1 MYDDNPILVYLKPIF
16 EDEDAF
22 LNFIAGTDT
31 SEMVTFYNQVLSLLT
46 EHKCLY
52 SLILRLK
59 RIILAGNTMT
69 ESLVLTEA
77 MKKIVEETCEFLK
90 CDRAT
95 VFLLD
100 EQKQELWSKVG
111 AGLSFT
117 IRIPWNKGIVGHA
130 VVNGEVV
137 NIMDAYSDP
146 RFNQDVDRKM
156 AYKTETILVCP
167 IFDQSKRVTGAVQA
181 INKFNGYFT
190 KEDEG
195 LLAILANLAGS
206 ALRNSIQYD
215 EQLLFLNNLRHI
227 LKQGILLHSAF
238 TFENMIVLAEELLKS
253 TMNVEKAK
261 IFIVN
266 FEKGVLIHYE
276 KSGEIKNFD
285 IECGIAGHV
294 AKSGVQESYLNAYQN
309 HLYNGTVDLD
319 TTLPLI
325 CMPVKD
331 RKDKLIGVFEVVNPK
346 GIQGIITNQKSKIS
360 SMDYETLDFFAQQ
373 LAQGI
378 LNIYEL
384 EKMSLNREEIKLN
397 VLKI

>member
-1 MYDDNPILVYLKPIF
+1 MYEDNSLLVYLKPIF
-16 EDEDAF
+16 EDEDTF
-22 LNFIAGTDT
+22 LSFITSSDT
-31 SEMVTFYNQVLSLLT
+31 NEIITFYNQTLGLLN

-100 EQKQELWSKVG
+100 DQKQELWSKVG

-156 AYKTETILVCP
+156 DYKTETILVCP

-181 INKFNGYFT
+181 INKFHGYFT

-195 LLAILANLAGS
+195 LLGILANLAGS

-227 LKQGILLHSAF
+227 LKQGIQLHASF
-238 TFENMIVLAEELLKS
+238 NFQTMIPAAEEILKS
-253 TMNVEKAK
+253 TMNVEKAI
-261 IFIVN
+261 IFIVDI
-266 FEKGVLIHYE
+266 EKEILIHYE
-276 KSGEIKNFD
+276 KNGESKRFEFD
-285 IECGIAGHV
+285 CGIAGHV
-294 AKSGVQESYLNAYQN
+294 AKTGLMENYLNAYQSP
-309 HLYNGTVDLD
+309 LYNGTIDLD
-319 TTLPLI
+319 TNLPLI
-325 CMPVKD
+325 CMPIKKD
-331 RKDKLIGVFEVVNPK
+331 NYKIIGVLEVVNPK
-346 GIQGIITNQKSKIS
+346 GIQGFVTHQKSKIS

-373 LAQGI
+373 LTQGI

-384 EKMSLNREEIKLN
+384 EKMIAEK
-397 VLKI
+397 

>member
-1 MYDDNPILVYLKPIF
+1 MYDDNAILLYLKPIF
-16 EDEDAF
+16 EDEDSF
-22 LNFIAGTDT
+22 LSFVTGSDT
-31 SEMVTFYNQVLSLLT
+31 NEMVAFYNQVLALLT

-59 RIILAGNTMT
+59 RIIVAGNTMT

-100 EQKQELWSKVG
+100 DQKQELWSKVG

-146 RFNQDVDRKM
+146 RFNQEFDRKIG
-156 AYKTETILVCP
+156 YKTETILVCP

-195 LLAILANLAGS
+195 LLGILANLAGS

-227 LKQGILLHSAF
+227 LKQGIQLHAAF
-238 TFENMIVLAEELLKS
+238 NFETMIPTAEDLLKS
-253 TMNVEKAK
+253 TMNVEKAL
-261 IFIVN
+261 IFLVDL
-266 FEKGVLIHYE
+266 EKNLLLHYE
-276 KSGEIKNFD
+276 KTGEIKTFD
-285 IECGIAGHV
+285 INCGIAGHI
-294 AKSGVQESYLNAYQN
+294 AKKGFQESFLNAYQTT
-309 HLYNGTVDLD
+309 LYNGTIDID
-319 TTLPLI
+319 TALPLI
-325 CMPVKD
+325 CVPVKD
-331 RKDKLIGVFEVVNPK
+331 RKDKVIGVFEVVNPK

-384 EKMSLNREEIKLN
+384 GKILLNK
-397 VLKI
+397 

>member
-1 MYDDNPILVYLKPIF
+1 MYEDNPILYYLRPIC
-16 EDEDAF
+16 EDEDSF
-22 LNFIAGTDT
+22 LSFIATTDT
-31 SEMVTFYNQVLSLLT
+31 NELVGFYNQVQGLLN

-77 MKKIVEETCEFLK
+77 MRKIVEETCEFLK

-130 VVNGEVV
+130 VVNAEVV

-146 RFNQDVDRKM
+146 RFNQEVDRKM
-156 AYKTETILVCP
+156 GYKTETILVCP

-195 LLAILANLAGS
+195 LLGILANLAGS

-227 LKQGILLHSAF
+227 LKQGIQLHAAF
-238 TFENMIVLAEELLKS
+238 EFSSMVPAAEEILKS
-253 TMNVEKAK
+253 TMNVEKSL
-261 IFIVN
+261 IYLVN
-266 FEKGVLIHYE
+266 FERNVLIHYE
-276 KSGEIKNFD
+276 KSGEIKEFGL
-285 IECGIAGHV
+285 ECGIAGFV
-294 AKSGVQESYLNAYQN
+294 AKAGQLESYLNAYQTP
-309 HLYNGTVDLD
+309 LYNGTVDIE

-331 RKDKLIGVFEVVNPK
+331 KKEKVLGVFEVVNPK
-346 GIQGIITNQKSKIS
+346 GIQGLVTNQKSKIS
-360 SMDYETLDFFAQQ
+360 TMDYETLEFFAKQ

-384 EKMSLNREEIKLN
+384 EKILGNK
-397 VLKI
+397 K